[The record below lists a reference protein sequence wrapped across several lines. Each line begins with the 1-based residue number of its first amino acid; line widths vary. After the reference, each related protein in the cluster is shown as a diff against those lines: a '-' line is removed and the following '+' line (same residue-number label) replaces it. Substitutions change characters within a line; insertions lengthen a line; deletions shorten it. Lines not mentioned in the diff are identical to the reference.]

1 MTIVEA
7 LKMVLAKYPEGL
19 TNKEA
24 YEKIIDEKLYDFPAK
39 DPSHVV
45 NGIIRRHCYGLDFP
59 TAHPIK
65 YFKIV
70 GHKGKKP
77 LYSLIELS
85 EAVAVPSGKNLLSDE
100 TLPEEKIQKF
110 YNEHLKNIYLQLTEN
125 IMEKPPAFFERLV
138 VDLLLKMG
146 YGYDNCAGIA
156 VGGSHDNG
164 IDGIISEDKLGLS
177 LIYLQAKRY
186 NKKNTVGR
194 QEIQS
199 FVGAMQKIQKGVFI
213 TTSSFTSEALKYAKE
228 QQQKSLKLI
237 DGPLLTEL
245 MVKYEVGVVSQQS
258 LKIYRLDNLYF
269 E

>member
-125 IMEKPPAFFERLV
+125 IMEKPPAFFCT
-138 VDLLLKMG
+138 DPQ
-146 YGYDNCAGIA
+146 
-156 VGGSHDNG
+156 
-164 IDGIISEDKLGLS
+164 KL
-177 LIYLQAKRY
+177 
-186 NKKNTVGR
+186 
-194 QEIQS
+194 
-199 FVGAMQKIQKGVFI
+199 
-213 TTSSFTSEALKYAKE
+213 
-228 QQQKSLKLI
+228 
-237 DGPLLTEL
+237 D
-245 MVKYEVGVVSQQS
+245 
-258 LKIYRLDNLYF
+258 LKI
-269 E
+269 